1 MKRTSPLGWHRS
13 ASVAALLF
21 AMLLG
26 FSGQPRISAAAPVQ
40 GVSYSGI
47 VTVVFGDPAPGSG
60 QPAKMVFSL
69 DTGQESLELVVS
81 DKVLESAGGLAAL
94 VGARVQITG
103 EPSATAG
110 ALSLSPALVAQ
121 HIVRLPSDDVGQEL
135 VSGAHPWV
143 SVLCNF
149 SDTPA
154 DTPKSVAYYQSMMAN
169 TNPGLNHYWRELSY
183 GIANIDGS
191 TVVGPFVLPNPRSFY
206 VNDTTNVA
214 NLTQLANDCA
224 QVGDASVFYPTYDG
238 INFVFNQILDCC
250 AWGGGR
256 TMTLDGT
263 TRQWRTTWMPRWA
276 NTMSVFSHEMGHGFG
291 LPHSSGPVRS
301 DLRFRLGSDE
311 WRWYEQSHVRQHCS
325 AHDFVPQGHPR
336 MDPRRGEIHR
346 GCRHDADDRDR
357 TARPAAI
364 VPG

>member
-1 MKRTSPLGWHRS
+1 MRLEGSMKRTSPLGWHRS

-26 FSGQPRISAAAPVQ
+26 SSGEPRISAAAPVQ

-103 EPSATAG
+103 EPSATTG

-183 GIANIDGS
+183 GVANIDGS

-206 VNDTTNVA
+206 VNATTTSSADA
-214 NLTQLANDCA
+214 NHARERLCAGWRRECVLPHLRRHQLRL
-224 QVGDASVFYPTYDG
+224 QS
-238 INFVFNQILDCC
+238 
-250 AWGGGR
+250 
-256 TMTLDGT
+256 
-263 TRQWRTTWMPRWA
+263 
-276 NTMSVFSHEMGHGFG
+276 GFG
-291 LPHSSGPVRS
+291 L
-301 DLRFRLGSDE
+301 LRVGR
-311 WRWYEQSHVRQHCS
+311 RQ
-325 AHDFVPQGHPR
+325 
-336 MDPRRGEIHR
+336 
-346 GCRHDADDRDR
+346 DR
-357 TARPAAI
+357 
-364 VPG
+364 

>member
-13 ASVAALLF
+13 ASVAVLLF

-26 FSGQPRISAAAPVQ
+26 SSGEPRISAAAPVQ

-47 VTVVFGDPAPGSG
+47 VTVVFGDPAPDSG

-69 DTGQESLELVVS
+69 DTGRESLELVVS

-121 HIVRLPSDDVGQEL
+121 HIVRLPSDGVGQEL

-206 VNDTTNVA
+206 LSPRMVRPMLN
-214 NLTQLANDCA
+214 QLAIDCA
-224 QVGDASVFYPTYDG
+224 QVWRRECVLPHLRRHQLRLQSGLGLLRVGRRQDHDARRHE
-238 INFVFNQILDCC
+238 
-250 AWGGGR
+250 R
-256 TMTLDGT
+256 T
-263 TRQWRTTWMPRWA
+263 WRTTWMPRWA
-276 NTMSVFSHEMGHGFG
+276 NTMAVFSHEMGHGFG
-291 LPHSSGPVRS
+291 LPHSSGPYGQS
-301 DLRFRLGSDE
+301 LRFATGIR
-311 WRWYEQSHVRQHCS
+311 
-325 AHDFVPQGHPR
+325 
-336 MDPRRGEIHR
+336 
-346 GCRHDADDRDR
+346 
-357 TARPAAI
+357 
-364 VPG
+364 